1 LDRPLGGSTTD
12 HSVRRLAGI
21 ACLFTAGCVFGGGG
35 TSSPLRGYRVLIET
49 HDSLSDYLAHAFSR
63 KGFKVRR
70 HVSGGSPPTAA
81 LVTFTFR
88 ELGAPPVIWFH
99 ARLADTRTGA
109 LVAAVSAPL
118 DSLGPTAGVR
128 AESIA
133 DSFYARLKQR
143 EPPP

>member
-1 LDRPLGGSTTD
+1 MGGSAAD
-12 HSVRRLAGI
+12 HSVRRIAGI
-21 ACLFTAGCVFGGGG
+21 ACLLTAGCFFGGGR
-35 TSSPLRGYRVLIET
+35 TTPPLRGYRVLIET
-49 HDSLSDYLAHAFSR
+49 RDSLSDFLAHALSR

-88 ELGAPPVIWFH
+88 EPGDPPEIWLN

-133 DSFYARLKQR
+133 DSFAARLKHR
-143 EPPP
+143 EPAPPP